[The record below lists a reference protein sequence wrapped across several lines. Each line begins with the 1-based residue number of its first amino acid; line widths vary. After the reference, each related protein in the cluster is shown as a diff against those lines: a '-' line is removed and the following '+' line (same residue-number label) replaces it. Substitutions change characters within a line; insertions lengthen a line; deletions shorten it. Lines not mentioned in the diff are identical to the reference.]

1 MEVSGRIW
9 DSKGGNGSVKED
21 MKVYG
26 NRWKRIKENKG
37 GYGNVWEE
45 ECLGGD
51 GGVRKVMGVLGRI
64 WDCKVG
70 YGIEGRR

>member
-37 GYGNVWEE
+37 GYENVWEE
-45 ECLGGD
+45 EC
-51 GGVRKVMGVLGRI
+51 
-64 WDCKVG
+64 
-70 YGIEGRR
+70 